1 MNQVILN
8 LQPET
13 EKIVNDQS
21 NTNYSV
27 GSEIVYTL
35 SENP

>member
-13 EKIVNDQS
+13 EILSMINQ
-21 NTNYSV
+21 TRISV